1 MAAFAYHTAYRD
13 ASVQQSAA
21 VSPKIMLKEKFMD
34 FRVPE
39 VHSVQFR
46 GSEVHSVRKRTYL
59 SVSFSLALR

>member
-1 MAAFAYHTAYRD
+1 MAAFAYHTAHRD

-21 VSPKIMLKEKFMD
+21 VSPEIMLKEKFMD

-46 GSEVHSVRKRTYL
+46 GLKCTVSENGHI
-59 SVSFSLALR
+59 FHFH